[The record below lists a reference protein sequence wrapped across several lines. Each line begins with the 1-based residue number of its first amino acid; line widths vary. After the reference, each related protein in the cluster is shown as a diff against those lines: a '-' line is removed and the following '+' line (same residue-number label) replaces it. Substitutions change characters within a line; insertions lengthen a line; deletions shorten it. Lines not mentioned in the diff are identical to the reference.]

1 MGELILSEE
10 IITEIC
16 TSTGSQ
22 LIGGMM
28 TYTISG
34 QTLEMQQNSEIT
46 TEKNIST
53 TEKKESSLE
62 LFEPPDELSQE
73 EQDEEYIK
81 WYTNHDHAS

>member
-1 MGELILSEE
+1 MGELILSKET
-10 IITEIC
+10 ITETC

-28 TYTISG
+28 TYTISR
-34 QTLEMQQNSEIT
+34 QTLEMQQNLKIIT
-46 TEKNIST
+46 DKNTSI

-62 LFEPPDELSQE
+62 LFEPPDELAQA